1 MANNKIKKSE
11 KDIEELEISPKIS
24 IEITEKSKNIITIL
38 LIIFSF
44 ILVGTPIKYN
54 CLAVNVITIIL
65 GIIILGYKII
75 RKEKLQFRKID
86 FVIFLFYISPI
97 IPLIF
102 GKCSSVQDFLI
113 EIVRNISLFNFYIC
127 LKENIKNQNQLL
139 YAILAGGFILA
150 ILGIDERTFS
160 FIYKYLDKIG
170 IPMVTNIENRM
181 FSSLGYANSFAIIM
195 AVEILISIY
204 LMKNQK
210 NKKTKILYCMLTILF
225 GICLIL
231 SYSRTVIALTILIL
245 FIYAV
250 FIKKQKKY
258 IIVAIAGTITMY
270 VFYIAGLKFDKPL
283 TMFETPE
290 NTDSIRRDIYGLKP
304 QKEYNFK
311 FDIDAKSRLETVN
324 NYEILIAEEDKYYDT
339 IAIHNIK
346 FSNYQGEKEIKF
358 TPSENMVKMVIYFN
372 TKSHAGQKGLTV
384 KSLKINDRKLSLN
397 YVFLPIRIVEKVQSF
412 NVKDKSVWERGVY
425 FVDSLKIIK
434 NNYLFGTGARGWL
447 YNYQNVQS
455 YVYSSTEAHSFILQ
469 IFINN
474 GIIGF
479 VTLVIII
486 FYAIIKIIKKK
497 RNINEIDIA
506 FILLTIHSLIDFD
519 MSFYCIM
526 MLWITLFK
534 FSTYNS
540 EKETNKSKKEKV
552 NLTKNANIIISSFLI
567 LINIIALIES
577 GLVFKTK
584 KENETRIGNISK
596 YLNERKYNETINE
609 IKLYCKNEK
618 YNQFNEELEQIDYS
632 KISDENLEYV
642 YQFVKKQPIIV
653 NTDTNMLKNEI
664 INKIITTTK
673 NKEYAMKFA
682 KIVIEENEEIIK
694 NILDQDKN
702 RLPSNQ
708 VNQYVSFQRKLCNY
722 CYNIFSESEVRQIN

>member
-1 MANNKIKKSE
+1 MANKKIKKSK
-11 KDIEELEISPKIS
+11 KDIEDLEITPKKSPEI
-24 IEITEKSKNIITIL
+24 IEKLKSVITML
-38 LIIFSF
+38 LIIISF

-54 CLAVNVITIIL
+54 CLVVNIIIITL

-75 RKEKLQFRKID
+75 KKEKLQFRKID

-102 GKCSSVQDFLI
+102 DKCGSLQESLI

-127 LKENIKNQNQLL
+127 LKENSKNPNQLS

-150 ILGIDERTFS
+150 ILGIDERTFG
-160 FIYKYLDKIG
+160 FFYKYLQTIG
-170 IPMVTNIENRM
+170 IPKINNIENRM

-204 LMKNQK
+204 LMKKQK

-225 GICLIL
+225 GICLVL
-231 SYSRTVIALTILIL
+231 SYSRTVISLTILIF

-258 IIVAIAGTITMY
+258 IIVAIAGTIIMC
-270 VFYIAGLKFDKPL
+270 VFYIVGLKFDKPL

-290 NTDSIRRDIYGLKP
+290 NTDSIRRDIYGLEP

-324 NYEILIAEEDKYYDT
+324 NYEILIVEEDKYYDT
-339 IAIHNIK
+339 IAIHNIE

-358 TPSENMVKMVIYFN
+358 TSSENMVKMVIFFN
-372 TKSHAGQKGLTV
+372 TKSHAGQKGLAI
-384 KSLKINDRKLSLN
+384 KSLKINDEKLSLN

-434 NNYLFGTGARGWL
+434 DNYLFGTGARGWL

-469 IFINN
+469 TFINN

-479 VTLVIII
+479 ATLIIII

-534 FSTYNS
+534 LSTYNS

-552 NLTKNANIIISSFLI
+552 NLAKNTNIIISIFLI
-567 LINIIALIES
+567 LINIIALIIG
-577 GLVFKTK
+577 GLAFTIK
-584 KENETRIGNISK
+584 KENEIKLENINK
-596 YLNERKYNETINE
+596 YLNEGKYNETVDE
-609 IKLYCKNEK
+609 IKSYCKGEK
-618 YNQFNEELEQIDYS
+618 YNQFTEELEQIDYS
-632 KISDENLEYV
+632 KINDENLEYI

-653 NTDTNMLKNEI
+653 NTNTNMLKNEI

-673 NKEYAMKFA
+673 NEEYALKFA
-682 KIVIEENEEIIK
+682 KIIIEENEKIIN

-702 RLPSNQ
+702 RLPENQ
-708 VNQYVSFQRKLCNY
+708 VNQYISFQRKLCNY
-722 CYNIFSESEVRQIN
+722 CYTIISESEVK